1 MAIDAMKI
9 LGSLLNSGA
18 LSKGSGSNILGSG
31 LWALGSGLW
40 ALGSGLWALCSARY
54 WGAAVSREAVPAVE
68 SAICS
73 VACWVV
79 AVLPHPPQAVWPI
92 FMVACWEAAE
102 VVAARP
108 VVWVTSSVLP

>member
-31 LWALGSGLW
+31 LWALGS
-40 ALGSGLWALCSARY
+40 ARY

-73 VACWVV
+73 VACW
-79 AVLPHPPQAVWPI
+79 
-92 FMVACWEAAE
+92 EAAE